1 MSAYLLSF
9 GGLLLPGGRAADL
22 LGRRWMFMVGTA
34 LVLIWSLGCGLAPS
48 GAVLMCGCAEHRVGL
63 AGLSSV
69 YRAIQPPGSCC

>member
-34 LVLIWSLGCGLAPS
+34 LFLIWSLGCGLAPS
-48 GAVLMCGCAEHRVGL
+48 GAVLIAARV
-63 AGLSSV
+63 AQGLSA
-69 YRAIQPPGSCC
+69 AILPSRFS